1 MNTKKLLLHAAV
13 LATMLTSISCSQEEV
28 AGGQAG
34 DESVVTFTAQLPG
47 SPQSKAIGD
56 GMTAN
61 TLSYAVYAPGTTTPL
76 ITSEDEVTFTNG
88 QATISLR
95 LASGRSYD
103 LLFWADAYDAKDSNA
118 PYTVDFNTQTL
129 TINYD
134 AAKTLSNDERR
145 DAFFGTTTIEVK
157 GAVNGNVTLKR
168 PFAQLNI
175 GTDDMKDA
183 ANTGLNTDALR
194 TSVTVKNVYKNLNLM
209 NGGVGEDV
217 TVTFEENDIPEG
229 QFTANGNTY
238 DYLALNYLLVGT
250 DKGVVDCE
258 FTYTDEA
265 TNDSKTISKTISNVP
280 VQRNYRT
287 NIFGSILT
295 GAVDL
300 GITIDPD
307 FDTTEHNY
315 EELLLAAQN
324 GGSVTL
330 TEDVT
335 ITDEAPIIID
345 NGITLTVDLNGN
357 TITRADGDNGQS
369 GVWAFRVNNGTLIL
383 NDATGTGTLDGG
395 EGLEHSML
403 WANGANAK
411 IIINSGNYTVG
422 GNPTGNNY
430 NVCVYASNGGQ
441 VEIYGGTF
449 ENKEAQTGSANLY
462 PALNVSNGAPGTITV
477 YGGTFKNYDPATGD
491 DATNGDTFVASG
503 YSSVNVSDDPTPN
516 GTYEVVRGTGAA
528 TSTDLAKAIENGA
541 ELITL
546 ASDVTIDNSSVLSST
561 NHNSAIDLNG
571 NTLTINGSETLYVSE
586 GGNLTFSNGNIV
598 ANEIEKPEF
607 TLFDANA
614 NSSVTFDGVKLTTTG
629 TGIGPANSASDIS
642 ITIRNSELHC
652 AAYAVATNAT
662 TPVGEN
668 VKITLENSKFYG
680 NSTVFFNIPCE
691 VTINNCEI
699 YGDTHGMV
707 LRGGKATVSNST
719 ITLEYKD
726 NDYEEISKY
735 FDNRDWGA
743 GNMLNIAAL
752 TVGNKSNGYQ
762 YPSELHLVNTKVI
775 STGTHAS
782 YFPALYSW
790 ANQGEDLGVTIT
802 YDDQT
807 TFTGDITYGS
817 ENITVNGAPAKVA
830 EP

>member
-1 MNTKKLLLHAAV
+1 MQRLINEIVERAKANRQRIVLPEGTEERTLKAANQILTDGVADLILLGNPAEIEACAKEWGLGNIGK
-13 LATMLTSISCSQEEV
+13 ATIIDPENHPKMEEY
-28 AGGQAG
+28 
-34 DESVVTFTAQLPG
+34 AQLLCELR
-47 SPQSKAIGD
+47 KKK
-56 GMTAN
+56 GMTIEEARK
-61 TLSYAVYAPGTTTPL
+61 LVLDPL
-76 ITSEDEVTFTNG
+76 YLGCLMIKNG
-88 QATISLR
+88 
-95 LASGRSYD
+95 
-103 LLFWADAYDAKDSNA
+103 
-118 PYTVDFNTQTL
+118 
-129 TINYD
+129 
-134 AAKTLSNDERR
+134 
-145 DAFFGTTTIEVK
+145 
-157 GAVNGNVTLKR
+157 
-168 PFAQLNI
+168 
-175 GTDDMKDA
+175 
-183 ANTGLNTDALR
+183 
-194 TSVTVKNVYKNLNLM
+194 
-209 NGGVGEDV
+209 
-217 TVTFEENDIPEG
+217 
-229 QFTANGNTY
+229 
-238 DYLALNYLLVGT
+238 
-250 DKGVVDCE
+250 
-258 FTYTDEA
+258 
-265 TNDSKTISKTISNVP
+265 SKTISNVP

-307 FDTTEHNY
+307 FETPDHNY

-330 TEDVT
+330 REDVT

-383 NDATGTGTLDGG
+383 NDATGIGTIDGG

-403 WANGANAK
+403 WANGSDAK

-422 GNPTGNNY
+422 GNPNGNNY

-449 ENKEAQTGSANLY
+449 ENKEPQTGNANLY
-462 PALNVSNGAPGTITV
+462 PALNVQNGAPGTITV
-477 YGGTFKNYDPATGD
+477 YGGTFNNYDPATGD
-491 DATNGDTFVASG
+491 DANGDTFVATG
-503 YSSVNVSDDPTPN
+503 YSSVKVNDDPTPN
-516 GTYEVVRGTGAA
+516 GTYQVVRGTGAA
-528 TSTDLAKAIENGA
+528 TSTDLAKAIKSGA

-652 AAYAVATNAT
+652 AAYAVATNASM
-662 TPVGEN
+662 PVGEN

-719 ITLEYKD
+719 ITLEYTD
-726 NDYEEISKY
+726 DDYEEISKF
-735 FDNRDWGA
+735 FDTSNWGT

-752 TVGNKSNGYQ
+752 TVGNKGDGYQ
-762 YPSELHLVNTKVI
+762 YPSELHLINTKVI

-790 ANQGEDLGVTIT
+790 ANQGKDLGVTIT

-807 TFTGDITYGS
+807 TFNDDVIYGS
-817 ENITVNGAPAKVA
+817 ANITVNGEPATVT

>member
-56 GMTAN
+56 GMTAT
-61 TLSYAVYAPGTTTPL
+61 TLSYAVYAQGTPTPL

-103 LLFWADAYDAKDSNA
+103 LLFWADAYGAEDSDA

-129 TINYD
+129 TIDYD
-134 AAKTLSNDERR
+134 AAKTLSNDESR
-145 DAFFGTTTIEVK
+145 DAFFGTTTLEVK
-157 GAVNGNVTLKR
+157 GAVNRNVTLKR

-175 GTDDMKDA
+175 GTNDMEDA
-183 ANTGLNTDALR
+183 ANTGLNTSALR
-194 TSVTVKNVYKNLNLM
+194 TSVKVKNVYKNLNLM
-209 NGGVGEDV
+209 NGEVGEDA
-217 TVTFEENDIPEG
+217 TVTFGENDIPEG

-258 FTYTDEA
+258 FEFTYTDGA
-265 TNDSKTISKTISNVP
+265 TNGSKTISKTISNVP

-307 FDTTEHNY
+307 FETPDRNY

-335 ITDEAPIIID
+335 ITEA
-345 NGITLTVDLNGN
+345 LT
-357 TITRADGDNGQS
+357 I
-369 GVWAFRVNNGTLIL
+369 
-383 NDATGTGTLDGG
+383 
-395 EGLEHSML
+395 
-403 WANGANAK
+403 ANGV
-411 IIINSGNYTVG
+411 TV
-422 GNPTGNNY
+422 T
-430 NVCVYASNGGQ
+430 
-441 VEIYGGTF
+441 
-449 ENKEAQTGSANLY
+449 
-462 PALNVSNGAPGTITV
+462 
-477 YGGTFKNYDPATGD
+477 
-491 DATNGDTFVASG
+491 
-503 YSSVNVSDDPTPN
+503 
-516 GTYEVVRGTGAA
+516 
-528 TSTDLAKAIENGA
+528 
-541 ELITL
+541 
-546 ASDVTIDNSSVLSST
+546 
-561 NHNSAIDLNG
+561 IDLNG
-571 NTLTINGSETLYVSE
+571 KTLTIKGEEENLHVSE
-586 GGNLTFSNGNIV
+586 GGNLTFSNGSIV
-598 ANEIEKPEF
+598 ADEITDPTF
-607 TLFDANA
+607 TLFVAGA
-614 NSSVTFDGVKLTTTG
+614 NSSVTLDGVQLTTTG
-629 TGIGPANSASDIS
+629 TGIGPANTASNIS

-699 YGDTHGMV
+699 YGDNHGMV

-719 ITLEYKD
+719 ITLEYTD
-726 NDYEEISKY
+726 DDYEKVSKF
-735 FDNRDWGA
+735 FDNSNWGT

-752 TVGNKSNGYQ
+752 TVGNKGDGYQ
-762 YPSELHLVNTKVI
+762 YPSELHLINTKVI
-775 STGTHAS
+775 STGIHAS

-802 YDDQT
+802 FDDQT
-807 TFTGDITYGS
+807 TFTGATTYGS
-817 ENITVNGAPAKVA
+817 ANITVNGEPATVT

>member
-1 MNTKKLLLHAAV
+1 MQRLINEIVERAKANRQRIVLPEGTEERTLKAANQILTDGVADLILLGNPAEIEACAKEWGLGNIGK
-13 LATMLTSISCSQEEV
+13 ATIIDPANHPKMEEY
-28 AGGQAG
+28 
-34 DESVVTFTAQLPG
+34 AQLLCELR
-47 SPQSKAIGD
+47 KKK
-56 GMTAN
+56 GMTIEEARK
-61 TLSYAVYAPGTTTPL
+61 LVLDPL
-76 ITSEDEVTFTNG
+76 YLGCLMIKNG
-88 QATISLR
+88 
-95 LASGRSYD
+95 
-103 LLFWADAYDAKDSNA
+103 
-118 PYTVDFNTQTL
+118 
-129 TINYD
+129 
-134 AAKTLSNDERR
+134 
-145 DAFFGTTTIEVK
+145 
-157 GAVNGNVTLKR
+157 
-168 PFAQLNI
+168 
-175 GTDDMKDA
+175 
-183 ANTGLNTDALR
+183 
-194 TSVTVKNVYKNLNLM
+194 
-209 NGGVGEDV
+209 
-217 TVTFEENDIPEG
+217 
-229 QFTANGNTY
+229 
-238 DYLALNYLLVGT
+238 
-250 DKGVVDCE
+250 
-258 FTYTDEA
+258 
-265 TNDSKTISKTISNVP
+265 SKTISNVP

-307 FDTTEHNY
+307 FETTEHNY

-345 NGITLTVDLNGN
+345 NGIALTVDLNGN

-383 NDATGTGTLDGG
+383 NDATGTGTIDGG

-430 NVCVYASNGGQ
+430 NVCVYASKGGQ

-449 ENKEAQTGSANLY
+449 ENKEPQTGSANLY
-462 PALNVSNGAPGTITV
+462 PALNVSNGSPGTITV

-491 DATNGDTFVASG
+491 DANGDPFVATG
-503 YSSVNVSDDPTPN
+503 YSSVKVSDDPTPN

-528 TSTDLAKAIENGA
+528 TSTDLANAIESGA

-586 GGNLTFSNGNIV
+586 GGNLTFSNGSIV
-598 ANEIEKPEF
+598 ADEITVPTF
-607 TLFDANA
+607 TLFVANA
-614 NSSVTFDGVKLTTTG
+614 NSSVTFDGVQLTTTG
-629 TGIGPANSASDIS
+629 TGIGPANTASDIS

-652 AAYAVATNAT
+652 VAYAVATNAT
-662 TPVGEN
+662 KPVGEN

-691 VTINNCEI
+691 ATINNCEI
-699 YGDTHGMV
+699 YGNTHGMV

-719 ITLEYKD
+719 ITLEYTD
-726 NDYEEISKY
+726 DDYEEISKP
-735 FDNRDWGA
+735 
-743 GNMLNIAAL
+743 
-752 TVGNKSNGYQ
+752 VGGIN
-762 YPSELHLVNTKVI
+762 LVRI
-775 STGTHAS
+775 
-782 YFPALYSW
+782 
-790 ANQGEDLGVTIT
+790 
-802 YDDQT
+802 
-807 TFTGDITYGS
+807 
-817 ENITVNGAPAKVA
+817 
-830 EP
+830 

>member
-1 MNTKKLLLHAAV
+1 M
-13 LATMLTSISCSQEEV
+13 
-28 AGGQAG
+28 
-34 DESVVTFTAQLPG
+34 
-47 SPQSKAIGD
+47 
-56 GMTAN
+56 
-61 TLSYAVYAPGTTTPL
+61 
-76 ITSEDEVTFTNG
+76 
-88 QATISLR
+88 
-95 LASGRSYD
+95 
-103 LLFWADAYDAKDSNA
+103 
-118 PYTVDFNTQTL
+118 
-129 TINYD
+129 
-134 AAKTLSNDERR
+134 
-145 DAFFGTTTIEVK
+145 
-157 GAVNGNVTLKR
+157 
-168 PFAQLNI
+168 
-175 GTDDMKDA
+175 
-183 ANTGLNTDALR
+183 
-194 TSVTVKNVYKNLNLM
+194 
-209 NGGVGEDV
+209 
-217 TVTFEENDIPEG
+217 
-229 QFTANGNTY
+229 
-238 DYLALNYLLVGT
+238 
-250 DKGVVDCE
+250 
-258 FTYTDEA
+258 
-265 TNDSKTISKTISNVP
+265 P

-307 FDTTEHNY
+307 FETPDHNY

-330 TEDVT
+330 TED
-335 ITDEAPIIID
+335 ITLTEEAPVIID

-449 ENKEAQTGSANLY
+449 ENKEPQTGSANLY
-462 PALNVSNGAPGTITV
+462 PALNVSNGSPGTITV
-477 YGGTFKNYDPATGD
+477 YGGTFKNYNPATGD
-491 DATNGDTFVASG
+491 DATNDDTFVAKG
-503 YSSVNVSDDPTPN
+503 YSSVNVSYDPTPN

-528 TSTDLAKAIENGA
+528 TSTDLAKAIESGA

-561 NHNSAIDLNG
+561 KHKSAIDLNG

-598 ANEIEKPEF
+598 ANKITDPTI

-652 AAYAVATNAT
+652 AAYAVATNASM
-662 TPVGEN
+662 PVGEN

-719 ITLEYKD
+719 ITLEYTD
-726 NDYEEISKY
+726 DDYEEVSKY
-735 FDNRDWGA
+735 FDNHDWET
-743 GNMLNIAAL
+743 GNKVNIAAL

-762 YPSELHLVNTKVI
+762 YPSELHLINTKVI
-775 STGTHAS
+775 STGAHSS

-790 ANQGEDLGVTIT
+790 ANQGKDLGVTIT
-802 YDDQT
+802 FDDQT
-807 TFTGDITYGS
+807 TFTGATTYGS
-817 ENITVNGAPAKVA
+817 ANITVNGEPAKVT

>member
-1 MNTKKLLLHAAV
+1 MDMKKLLLNAAV

-56 GMTAN
+56 GMTAT
-61 TLSYAVYAPGTTTPL
+61 TLSYAVYAQGTTTPL
-76 ITSEDEVTFTNG
+76 ITSKDVVTFTNG
-88 QATISLR
+88 QATVTLR

-103 LLFWADAYDAKDSNA
+103 LLFWADAYGAENSDA
-118 PYTVDFNTQTL
+118 PYTVDFDTQTL
-129 TINYD
+129 TIDYD
-134 AAKTLSNDERR
+134 AAKTLSNDENR

-157 GAVNGNVTLKR
+157 GAVSGEVTLKR

-175 GTDDMKDA
+175 GTNDIKDA
-183 ANTGLNTDALR
+183 ANTGLNTSALR

-209 NGGVGEDV
+209 NGEVGEDV
-217 TVTFEENDIPEG
+217 TVTFGENDIPEE

-258 FTYTDEA
+258 FTYTDGA
-265 TNDSKTISKTISNVP
+265 TNGSKTISNVP

-307 FDTTEHNY
+307 FETPDHNY

-330 TEDVT
+330 TED
-335 ITDEAPIIID
+335 ITLTEEAPVIID

-449 ENKEAQTGSANLY
+449 ENKEAQTGNANLY
-462 PALNVSNGAPGTITV
+462 PALNVQNGAPGTITV

-491 DATNGDTFVASG
+491 DANGDTFVASG
-503 YSSVNVSDDPTPN
+503 YSSVKVSDDPTPN
-516 GTYEVVRGTGAA
+516 GTYQVVRGTGAA
-528 TSTDLAKAIENGA
+528 TSTDIANAIESGA

-598 ANEIEKPEF
+598 ANEIEKPASTIF
-607 TLFDANA
+607 VANA
-614 NSSVTFDGVKLTTTG
+614 NSSVTFDGVQLTTSG
-629 TGIGPANSASDIS
+629 TGIGPANTASDIS

-652 AAYAVATNAT
+652 AAYAVGTNASM
-662 TPVGEN
+662 PVGEN

-691 VTINNCEI
+691 VSINNCEI

-719 ITLEYKD
+719 ITLEYTD
-726 NDYEEISKY
+726 DDYEEISKY
-735 FDNRDWGA
+735 FDNRDWDT
-743 GNMLNIAAL
+743 GNMVNIAAL
-752 TVGNKSNGYQ
+752 TVGNKGNGSSAYQ
-762 YPSELHLVNTKVI
+762 YPSELHLINTKVI
-775 STGTHAS
+775 STGTYAS

-817 ENITVNGAPAKVA
+817 ANITVNGAPATVA

>member
-56 GMTAN
+56 GMTAT
-61 TLSYAVYAPGTTTPL
+61 TLSYAVYAQGTKTPL

-103 LLFWADAYDAKDSNA
+103 LLFWADAYRAKDSDA
-118 PYTVDFNTQTL
+118 PYTVDFDTQTL
-129 TINYD
+129 TIDYD
-134 AAKTLSNDERR
+134 AAKTLSNDESR
-145 DAFFGTTTIEVK
+145 DAFFGTTTLEVK

-175 GTDDMKDA
+175 GTNDMEDA
-183 ANTGLNTDALR
+183 ADTGLKTSALR
-194 TSVTVKNVYKNLNLM
+194 TSVTVKNVYTNLDLM
-209 NGGVGEDV
+209 NGEVREYA
-217 TVTFEENDIPEG
+217 TVTFEENDIPKG

-258 FTYTDEA
+258 FTYTDG
-265 TNDSKTISKTISNVP
+265 TTKVSKTISNVP

-307 FDTTEHNY
+307 FVSDYNY

-330 TEDVT
+330 REDVT

-345 NGITLTVDLNGN
+345 NGITLTVDLNGK

-383 NDATGTGTLDGG
+383 NDATGTGTINGG
-395 EGLEHSML
+395 KGLEHSML

-449 ENKEAQTGSANLY
+449 ENKEPQTGSANLY
-462 PALNVSNGAPGTITV
+462 PALNVSNGSPGTITV
-477 YGGTFKNYDPATGD
+477 YGGTFKNYNPATGD
-491 DATNGDTFVASG
+491 DATNDDTFVAKG
-503 YSSVNVSDDPTPN
+503 YSSVNVSYDPTPN

-528 TSTDLAKAIENGA
+528 TSTDLAKAIESGA

-561 NHNSAIDLNG
+561 KHKSAIDLNG

-598 ANEIEKPEF
+598 ANKITDPTI

-652 AAYAVATNAT
+652 AAYAVATNASM
-662 TPVGEN
+662 PVGEN

-719 ITLEYKD
+719 ITLEYTD
-726 NDYEEISKY
+726 DDYEEVSKY
-735 FDNRDWGA
+735 FDNHDWET
-743 GNMLNIAAL
+743 GNKVNIAAL

-762 YPSELHLVNTKVI
+762 YPSELHLINTKVI
-775 STGTHAS
+775 STGAHSS

-790 ANQGEDLGVTIT
+790 ANQGKDLGVTIT
-802 YDDQT
+802 FDDQT
-807 TFTGDITYGS
+807 TFTGATTYGS
-817 ENITVNGAPAKVA
+817 ANITVNGEPAKVT

>member
-56 GMTAN
+56 GMTAT
-61 TLSYAVYAPGTTTPL
+61 TLSYAVYAQGTTTPL
-76 ITSEDEVTFTNG
+76 ITSKDEVDFTNG

-95 LASGRSYD
+95 LASGKSYD
-103 LLFWADAYDAKDSNA
+103 LLFWADAYGAKDSNA
-118 PYTVDFNTQTL
+118 PYTVDFYTQTL
-129 TINYD
+129 TIDYD
-134 AAKTLSNDERR
+134 AAKTLSNDERL
-145 DAFFGTTTIEVK
+145 DAFFGTTTLEVK

-175 GTDDMKDA
+175 GTNDMEDA
-183 ANTGLNTDALR
+183 ANTGLHTDALR
-194 TSVTVKNVYKNLNLM
+194 TSVTVKNVYTNLNLM
-209 NGGVGEDV
+209 KGEVVGEEA
-217 TVTFEENDIPEG
+217 TVTFEENDIPKG

-258 FTYTDEA
+258 FKYTDG
-265 TNDSKTISKTISNVP
+265 TTKVRKTISNVP

-287 NIFGSILT
+287 NIIGSILM

-300 GITIDPD
+300 NVTIDPAFEEHD
-307 FDTTEHNY
+307 HNY
-315 EELLLAAQN
+315 DMYAELLNAAQY

-330 TEDVT
+330 REDVT

-422 GNPTGNNY
+422 GNPDGNNY
-430 NVCVYASNGGQ
+430 NVCVYASNGGS

-449 ENKEAQTGSANLY
+449 ENKKPQTGTDNLY
-462 PALNVSNGAPGTITV
+462 PALNLSNGNPGTITV
-477 YGGTFKNYDPATGD
+477 YGGTFKNYNPATGD
-491 DATNGDTFVASG
+491 DNKGGTFVADG
-503 YSSVNVSDDPTPN
+503 YSSVKVSNDPTPN
-516 GTYEVVRGTGAA
+516 GTYKVVRGTGAA
-528 TSTDLAKAIENGA
+528 TSTDLANAIESGA

-598 ANEIEKPEF
+598 ANEIEEPEF

-652 AAYAVATNAT
+652 AAYAVATNASM
-662 TPVGEN
+662 PVGKN

-719 ITLEYKD
+719 ITLEYTD
-726 NDYEEISKY
+726 DDYEEVSKH
-735 FDNRDWGA
+735 FDNNNWGT

-752 TVGNKSNGYQ
+752 TVGNKGDGYQ
-762 YPSELHLVNTKVI
+762 YPSELHLINTKVI
-775 STGTHAS
+775 STGTYAP

-790 ANQGEDLGVTIT
+790 ANQGDDLGVTIT

-807 TFTGDITYGS
+807 TFTGATTYGS
-817 ENITVNGAPAKVA
+817 ANITVNGAPAKVA

>member
-56 GMTAN
+56 GMTAT

-95 LASGRSYD
+95 LASGKSYD
-103 LLFWADAYDAKDSNA
+103 LLFWADAYGAENSNA
-118 PYTVDFNTQTL
+118 PYTVNFNTQTL
-129 TINYD
+129 TVDYSD
-134 AAKTLSNDERR
+134 AKSNDEAR
-145 DAFFGTTTIEVK
+145 DAFFGNANVTVK
-157 GAVNGNVTLKR
+157 GAVSQNIILKR

-175 GTDDMKDA
+175 GTNDMEEAKA
-183 ANTGLNTDALR
+183 SLNTEALKS
-194 TSVTVKNVYKNLNLM
+194 SVKVSGIFSSMNLM
-209 NGGVGEDV
+209 TGEVSKSVDV
-217 TVTFEENDIPEG
+217 TFGSNRIPEEK
-229 QFTANGNTY
+229 FTVGDNEY
-238 DYLALNYLLVGT
+238 DYLALNYLLVSGE
-250 DKGVVDCE
+250 KGLVNCE

-265 TNDSKTISKTISNVP
+265 TNDSKTIKTISNVP

-287 NIFGSILT
+287 NIIGSILT

-300 GITIDPD
+300 NVTIDPAFED
-307 FDTTEHNY
+307 DQNY
-315 EELLLAAQN
+315 DMYAELLNAAQY

-330 TEDVT
+330 REDVT

-345 NGITLTVDLNGN
+345 NGKTLTVDLNGN

-430 NVCVYASNGGQ
+430 NVCVYASNSGQ

-449 ENKEAQTGSANLY
+449 ENKAPQTGSANLY
-462 PALNVSNGAPGTITV
+462 PALNVSNGSPGTITV
-477 YGGTFKNYDPATGD
+477 YGGTFKNYNPVTGD
-491 DATNGDTFVASG
+491 DANGDTFVATG
-503 YSSVNVSDDPTPN
+503 YSSVKVSDDPTPN
-516 GTYEVVRGTGAA
+516 GTYEVVRGTGVA
-528 TSTDLAKAIENGA
+528 TSTDLANAIESGT

-546 ASDVTIDNSSVLSST
+546 ASDVTIDNSSVLSSN

-571 NTLTINGSETLYVSE
+571 NTLTINGSKTLYVSE

-598 ANEIEKPEF
+598 ANEITDPTF
-607 TLFDANA
+607 TLFVANA
-614 NSSVTFDGVKLTTTG
+614 NSSVTFDGVQLTTNG
-629 TGIGPANSASDIS
+629 TGIGPANTASDIS

-652 AAYAVATNAT
+652 AAYAVATNASI
-662 TPVGEN
+662 PVGKN

-726 NDYEEISKY
+726 NDYEVVSKY
-735 FDNRDWGA
+735 FDNRDWET
-743 GNMLNIAAL
+743 GNKVNIAAL

-775 STGTHAS
+775 STGTYDS

-790 ANQGEDLGVTIT
+790 ANQGKDLGVTIT

-807 TFTGDITYGS
+807 TFTGATTYGS
-817 ENITVNGAPAKVA
+817 ANITVNGAPAKVA

>member
-1 MNTKKLLLHAAV
+1 MNTKKLLLNAAV

-56 GMTAN
+56 GMTAT
-61 TLSYAVYAPGTTTPL
+61 TLSYAVYAQGTTTPL

-103 LLFWADAYDAKDSNA
+103 LLFWADAYGAEDSDA

-129 TINYD
+129 TIDYD
-134 AAKTLSNDERR
+134 AAKTLSNDESR
-145 DAFFGTTTIEVK
+145 DAFFGTTTLEVK
-157 GAVNGNVTLKR
+157 GAVNRNVTLKR

-175 GTDDMKDA
+175 GTNDIKDA
-183 ANTGLNTDALR
+183 ANTGLNTSALR

-209 NGGVGEDV
+209 NGEVGEDV
-217 TVTFEENDIPEG
+217 TVTFGENDIPEE

-258 FTYTDEA
+258 FTYTDGA
-265 TNDSKTISKTISNVP
+265 TNGSKTISNVP

-307 FDTTEHNY
+307 FETPDHNY

-330 TEDVT
+330 TED
-335 ITDEAPIIID
+335 ITLTEEAPVIID

-449 ENKEAQTGSANLY
+449 ENKEAQTGNANLY
-462 PALNVSNGAPGTITV
+462 PALNVQNGAPGTITV

-491 DATNGDTFVASG
+491 DANGDTFVATG
-503 YSSVNVSDDPTPN
+503 YSSVKVSDDPTPN
-516 GTYEVVRGTGAA
+516 GTYQVVKGSGAA
-528 TSTDLAKAIENGA
+528 TSADITEAITSGA

-546 ASDVTIDNSSVLSST
+546 ATDVTIDNASVLNST
-561 NHNSAIDLNG
+561 NHNSTIDLNG
-571 NTLTINGSETLYVSE
+571 NTLTITETGTLYVSE
-586 GGNLTFSNGNIV
+586 GGNLTFSNGEIV
-598 ANEIEKPEF
+598 ANGIDDPVSTVF
-607 TLFDANA
+607 VANA

-629 TGIGPANSASDIS
+629 TGIGPANTASDIS

-691 VTINNCEI
+691 ATINNCKI

-726 NDYEEISKY
+726 DDYEEISKF
-735 FDNRDWGA
+735 FDNRDWET

-775 STGTHAS
+775 STGTYAS

-817 ENITVNGAPAKVA
+817 ANITVNGEPAKVT

>member
-56 GMTAN
+56 GMTAT
-61 TLSYAVYAPGTTTPL
+61 TLSYAVYAQGTTTPL

-95 LASGRSYD
+95 LASGKSYD
-103 LLFWADAYDAKDSNA
+103 LLFWADAYGTEDSNA

-129 TINYD
+129 TIDYD

-145 DAFFGTTTIEVK
+145 DAFFGTTTLEVK

-175 GTDDMKDA
+175 GTNDMEDA
-183 ANTGLNTDALR
+183 ANTGLNTSALR
-194 TSVTVKNVYKNLNLM
+194 TSVKVKNVYKNLNLM
-209 NGGVGEDV
+209 NGEVGEDA
-217 TVTFEENDIPEG
+217 TVTFEKNDIPKG

-258 FTYTDEA
+258 FTYTDGT
-265 TNDSKTISKTISNVP
+265 TNGSKTISNVP

-307 FDTTEHNY
+307 FETPDHNY

-330 TEDVT
+330 TKD
-335 ITDEAPIIID
+335 ITLTEEAPVIID

-383 NDATGTGTLDGG
+383 NDATGTGTINGG
-395 EGLEHSML
+395 KGLEHSML

-411 IIINSGNYTVG
+411 IIINGGNYTVG

-449 ENKEAQTGSANLY
+449 ENKEAQTGSANLLY
-462 PALNVSNGAPGTITV
+462 PALNVSNGSPGKITV

-503 YSSVNVSDDPTPN
+503 YSSVKVSDDPTPN

-528 TSTDLAKAIENGA
+528 TSTDLANAIKSRA

-561 NHNSAIDLNG
+561 NHNSTIDLNG

-598 ANEIEKPEF
+598 ANKITDPTL

-652 AAYAVATNAT
+652 AAYAVATNASI
-662 TPVGEN
+662 PVGEN

-726 NDYEEISKY
+726 NDYKEVSKY
-735 FDNRDWGA
+735 FDNRDWET
-743 GNMLNIAAL
+743 GNKVNIAAL

-762 YPSELHLVNTKVI
+762 YPSELHLINTKVI
-775 STGTHAS
+775 STGTYAS

-807 TFTGDITYGS
+807 TFNGDIIYGS
-817 ENITVNGAPAKVA
+817 ENITVNGEPATGT

>member
-56 GMTAN
+56 GMTAT
-61 TLSYAVYAPGTTTPL
+61 TLSYAVYAQGTKTPL

-103 LLFWADAYDAKDSNA
+103 LLFWADAYDAKNSNA
-118 PYTVDFNTQTL
+118 PYTVDFSTQTL
-129 TINYD
+129 TIDYD
-134 AAKTLSNDERR
+134 AAKPLSNDESL
-145 DAFFGTTTIEVK
+145 DAFFGNANVTVK
-157 GAVNGNVTLKR
+157 GAVSQNINLKR

-175 GTDDMKDA
+175 GTNDMEEAKA
-183 ANTGLNTDALR
+183 SLNTEALKS
-194 TSVTVKNVYKNLNLM
+194 SVKVSGIFSSMNLM
-209 NGGVGEDV
+209 TGIPDPSTSRE
-217 TVTFEENDIPEG
+217 VTFGFSAIPEEK
-229 QFTANGNTY
+229 FTVGDNEY
-238 DYLALNYLLVGT
+238 DYLALNYLLVS
-250 DKGVVDCE
+250 DQKGLVNCE
-258 FTYTDEA
+258 FSCTDEA
-265 TNDSKTISKTISNVP
+265 TNDSKTIRKTISNVP

-307 FDTTEHNY
+307 FDTHDHNY

-330 TEDVT
+330 TENIT
-335 ITDEAPIIID
+335 ITDEAPIVID
-345 NGITLTVDLNGN
+345 NGNTLTVDLNGK

-383 NDATGTGTLDGG
+383 NDATGTGTINGG

-403 WANGANAK
+403 WANGENSK

-422 GNPTGNNY
+422 GNPNGNNY
-430 NVCVYASNGGQ
+430 NVCVYASNGGS

-449 ENKEAQTGSANLY
+449 ENKEAQTGSANLLY
-462 PALNVSNGAPGTITV
+462 PALNVSNGSPGKITV

-491 DATNGDTFVASG
+491 DNLKDTFVPNG
-503 YSSVNVSDDPTPN
+503 YSSVKISKEPAPN
-516 GTYEVVRGTGAA
+516 GTFRVVEGTGVA
-528 TSTDLAKAIENGA
+528 SGTDISEALKSGK

-546 ASDVTIDNSSVLSST
+546 ASDVTIEPAAFASVTKST
-561 NHNSAIDLNG
+561 IDLNG
-571 NTLTINGSETLYVSE
+571 QTLTFGNKVTLNVPK
-586 GGNLTFSNGNIV
+586 GGNLTFRNGEIV
-598 ANEIEKPEF
+598 ADGFEPE
-607 TLFDANA
+607 LSIINA
-614 NSSVTFDGVKLTTTG
+614 NEGSSITLDGVTINTTG
-629 TGIGPANSASDIS
+629 TGIGPANCASDVTIE
-642 ITIRNSELHC
+642 IRNSELNC
-652 AAYAVATNAT
+652 GAYGFATNAT
-662 TPVGEN
+662 MPVGNN
-668 VKITLENSKFYG
+668 VKIILADSKF
-680 NSTVFFNIPCE
+680 SASEPVFINIPCE
-691 VTINNCEI
+691 ATIDNCDLD
-699 YGDTHGMV
+699 GTTHGMV

-719 ITLEYKD
+719 ITLTYTD
-726 NDYEEISKY
+726 DDYATIGSF
-735 FDNRDWGA
+735 FDGKNWGS

-752 TVGNKSNGYQ
+752 TVGNKSTGYQ
-762 YPSELHLVNTKVI
+762 YPSVLHLINTTVE
-775 STGTHAS
+775 SAGEHAS

-790 ANQGEDLGVTIT
+790 ANQGKDFGVTIT

-807 TFTGDITYGS
+807 TFNGDIIYGS
-817 ENITVNGAPAKVA
+817 ENITVNGAPAKVT

>member
-1 MNTKKLLLHAAV
+1 MNTKKLLLNAAV

-56 GMTAN
+56 GMTAT
-61 TLSYAVYAPGTTTPL
+61 TLSYAVYAQGTTTPL

-103 LLFWADAYDAKDSNA
+103 LLFWADAYGAEDSDA
-118 PYTVDFNTQTL
+118 PYTVDFNTQML
-129 TINYD
+129 TIDYA
-134 AAKTLSNDERR
+134 AAKTLSNDESR
-145 DAFFGTTTIEVK
+145 DAFFGTTTLEVK
-157 GAVNGNVTLKR
+157 GAVNRNVTLKR

-175 GTDDMKDA
+175 GTNDMEDA
-183 ANTGLNTDALR
+183 ANTGLDTSALR
-194 TSVTVKNVYKNLNLM
+194 TSVKVKNVYKNLNLM
-209 NGGVGEDV
+209 NGGVGEDA
-217 TVTFEENDIPEG
+217 TVTFGENDIPEG
-229 QFTANGNTY
+229 QFTANSTTY

-258 FTYTDEA
+258 FTYTDGT
-265 TNDSKTISKTISNVP
+265 TNGSKTISNVP

-307 FDTTEHNY
+307 FETTEHNY

-330 TEDVT
+330 TENIT
-335 ITDEAPIIID
+335 ITDEAPIVID
-345 NGITLTVDLNGN
+345 NGNTLTVDLNGK
-357 TITRADGDNGQS
+357 TITRTGEDNGS
-369 GVWAFRVNNGTLIL
+369 NGVWAFRVNNGTLIL

-395 EGLEHSML
+395 AGLEHSML
-403 WANGANAK
+403 WANGSDAK

-422 GNPTGNNY
+422 GNPNGNNY
-430 NVCVYASNGGQ
+430 NVCVYASNGGS

-449 ENKEAQTGSANLY
+449 ENKEAQTGTDNLY
-462 PALNVSNGAPGTITV
+462 PALNLSNGNPGTITV

-491 DATNGDTFVASG
+491 DNKGGTFVATG
-503 YSSVNVSDDPTPN
+503 YSSVKVSDDPTPN
-516 GTYEVVRGTGAA
+516 GTYQVVRGTGAA
-528 TSTDLAKAIENGA
+528 TSTDLAKAIESGA

-586 GGNLTFSNGNIV
+586 GGNLTFSNGSIV
-598 ANEIEKPEF
+598 ADEITDPTF

-614 NSSVTFDGVKLTTTG
+614 NSSVTFDGVQLTTTG
-629 TGIGPANSASDIS
+629 TGIGPANTASNIS

-719 ITLEYKD
+719 ITLKYTD
-726 NDYEEISKY
+726 DDYEEISKY
-735 FDNRDWGA
+735 FDSRDWGT

-762 YPSELHLVNTKVI
+762 YPSELHLINTKVI
-775 STGTHAS
+775 STGTYAS

-807 TFTGDITYGS
+807 TFNGDVIYGS
-817 ENITVNGAPAKVA
+817 ANITVNGEPATVT

>member
-1 MNTKKLLLHAAV
+1 MQRLINEIVERAKANRQRIVLPEGTEERTLKAANQILTDGVADLILLGNPAEIEACAKEWGLGNIGK
-13 LATMLTSISCSQEEV
+13 ATIIDPANHPKMEEY
-28 AGGQAG
+28 
-34 DESVVTFTAQLPG
+34 AQLLCELR
-47 SPQSKAIGD
+47 KKK
-56 GMTAN
+56 GMTIEEARK
-61 TLSYAVYAPGTTTPL
+61 LVLDPL
-76 ITSEDEVTFTNG
+76 YLGCLMIKNG
-88 QATISLR
+88 
-95 LASGRSYD
+95 
-103 LLFWADAYDAKDSNA
+103 
-118 PYTVDFNTQTL
+118 
-129 TINYD
+129 
-134 AAKTLSNDERR
+134 
-145 DAFFGTTTIEVK
+145 
-157 GAVNGNVTLKR
+157 
-168 PFAQLNI
+168 
-175 GTDDMKDA
+175 
-183 ANTGLNTDALR
+183 
-194 TSVTVKNVYKNLNLM
+194 
-209 NGGVGEDV
+209 
-217 TVTFEENDIPEG
+217 
-229 QFTANGNTY
+229 
-238 DYLALNYLLVGT
+238 
-250 DKGVVDCE
+250 
-258 FTYTDEA
+258 
-265 TNDSKTISKTISNVP
+265 SKTISNVP

-307 FDTTEHNY
+307 FETTEHNY

-383 NDATGTGTLDGG
+383 NDATGTGTIDGG

-430 NVCVYASNGGQ
+430 NVCVYASKGGQ

-449 ENKEAQTGSANLY
+449 ENKEPQTGSANLY
-462 PALNVSNGAPGTITV
+462 PALNVSNGSPGTITV

-491 DATNGDTFVASG
+491 DANGDPFVATG
-503 YSSVNVSDDPTPN
+503 YSSVKVSDDPTPN

-528 TSTDLAKAIENGA
+528 TSTDLANAIESGA

-586 GGNLTFSNGNIV
+586 GGNLTFSNGSIV
-598 ANEIEKPEF
+598 ADEITVPTF
-607 TLFDANA
+607 TLFVANA
-614 NSSVTFDGVKLTTTG
+614 NSSVTFDGVQLTTTG
-629 TGIGPANSASDIS
+629 TGIGPANTASDIS

-652 AAYAVATNAT
+652 VAYAVATNAT
-662 TPVGEN
+662 KPVGEN

-691 VTINNCEI
+691 ATINNCEI
-699 YGDTHGMV
+699 YGNTHGMV

-719 ITLEYKD
+719 ITLEYTD
-726 NDYEEISKY
+726 DDYEEISKP
-735 FDNRDWGA
+735 
-743 GNMLNIAAL
+743 
-752 TVGNKSNGYQ
+752 VGGIN
-762 YPSELHLVNTKVI
+762 LVRI
-775 STGTHAS
+775 
-782 YFPALYSW
+782 
-790 ANQGEDLGVTIT
+790 
-802 YDDQT
+802 
-807 TFTGDITYGS
+807 
-817 ENITVNGAPAKVA
+817 
-830 EP
+830 